1 MSSTSNTTNY
11 LKKTIVKNGSVM
23 PILDAL
29 STSGL
34 TDEKGN
40 TVTFTD
46 PLPTY
51 YVEKNGYAYSL
62 QGLDKALVTLR
73 IEKIPEG
80 PKLIEEKQE
89 KEPNALQST
98 TKITSKTKQAK

>member
-1 MSSTSNTTNY
+1 MSSNY
-11 LKKTIVKNGSVM
+11 LSKNIVKNGSVI
-23 PILDAL
+23 PISKAL

-40 TVTFTD
+40 TITFTD

-51 YVEKNGYAYSL
+51 YVENNGYAYSL

-73 IEKIPEG
+73 IEKIQEG
-80 PKLIEEKQE
+80 QPLFIQEEKQE
-89 KEPNALQST
+89 KQRNALQT
-98 TKITSKTKQAK
+98 TTRITSKTKQVK